1 MVKGF
6 LGLAVCVIAY
16 LRKGF
21 LGDTKPVL
29 DKLVIDGPY
38 RFCRHPLY
46 LSFFVLLF
54 GIDLMFGSPVGV
66 AFTVTLSV
74 PSAVCRAKVED
85 DLLKER
91 FGREWE
97 EYADRVGFMIPR
109 F

>member
-1 MVKGF
+1 LVKGF

-54 GIDLMFGSPVGV
+54 GIDLMFGSPIGV
-66 AFTVTLSV
+66 AFTVILSV
-74 PSAVCRAKVED
+74 PSAVYRARVED

-91 FGREWE
+91 FGKEWE